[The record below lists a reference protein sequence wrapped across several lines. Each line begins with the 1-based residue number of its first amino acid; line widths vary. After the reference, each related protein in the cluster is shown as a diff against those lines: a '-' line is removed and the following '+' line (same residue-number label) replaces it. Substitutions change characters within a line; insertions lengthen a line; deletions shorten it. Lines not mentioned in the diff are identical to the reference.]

1 MNRPLPLLRVLSLAA
16 LVSVSHVSA
25 VLARDAAFLNPGSS
39 SSGGISEEAIRV
51 DPKAELEVGETT
63 ANVAKRISIF
73 FVNQTNMAVKIE
85 KVTLNSDS
93 DVAAEATANDCVK
106 QGSIGPLSRCSVEI
120 SVTPT
125 SAGAWSVDVLMTH
138 NGAGRITRARL
149 TGKTSGN
156 SASES
161 KSTGL
166 AVNAKEIKPVEF
178 GAVEVGSG
186 KIVRSTLMVNDSAEP
201 ITIFAI
207 DVIEADNGLQRLE
220 QGCAVDMEL
229 APGASCPVTLLW
241 VPKAGG
247 PISTDLIIRHS
258 GKLGFAVIPV
268 RGEAKGAASG
278 GFEGSKTVDKD
289 KDRKGAIPLPPSP
302 QDIEKEVASRI
313 APISEAVL
321 SGGSGSG
328 SGRRGSSSGSS
339 GDGDLHLIGTIGD
352 RALFLLPSGETS
364 VVAIG
369 NEIEVRSGT
378 AKLASVGTRSAD
390 IIIGGKKRT
399 IPLEAASSLVAKA
412 TEEAQQEEAAQQKN
426 ASAPGG
432 GLKK

>member
-1 MNRPLPLLRVLSLAA
+1 MNRPFPLLRVLSLAA
-16 LVSVSHVSA
+16 LVTLGPAGA

-51 DPKAELEVGETT
+51 DPKAEIDVGETT
-63 ANVAKRISIF
+63 VNVAKRISVF
-73 FVNQTNMAVKIE
+73 FVNQTNTAVKIE
-85 KVTLNSDS
+85 KVALNSDS
-93 DVAAEATANDCVK
+93 DVTAEATANDCVK
-106 QGSIGPLSRCSVEI
+106 QGSIAPLSRCSVEI

-149 TGKTSGN
+149 TGKTSGTG
-156 SASES
+156 AGEG

-166 AVNAKEIKPVEF
+166 AVNAKEIKPVDF

-278 GFEGSKTVDKD
+278 GFEGSKTADKD

-313 APISEAVL
+313 APVSEAVL
-321 SGGSGSG
+321 SSGSG
-328 SGRRGSSSGSS
+328 GGRHASSSGGGG

-364 VVAIG
+364 VVATG

-378 AKLASVGTRSAD
+378 AKLVSVGTRSAD
-390 IIIGGKKRT
+390 IVTSGKKRT
-399 IPLEAASSLVAKA
+399 IPLEAASSLVARA
-412 TEEAQQEEAAQQKN
+412 TQEAQQEEAAQQKN
-426 ASAPGG
+426 ASALSG